1 MKFIIATK
9 NAKKKLELER
19 ILAPM
24 GYEVICESDLDEPLP
39 EVDET
44 GATFEENAALKAR
57 SACEHTGLP
66 AIADDSG
73 LCVDALGGD
82 PGVRSARYG
91 TPGWND
97 AQRTDYLLKNM
108 EGVPDEKRTARL
120 VSAVCCVL
128 PDGRSLTLRGE
139 CEGYIG
145 DAPRGSNG
153 FGYDPVFV
161 VGDATF
167 AEMDNAEK
175 DRISHRGRALR
186 LLRDR
191 LPSFLTFSE

>member
-19 ILAPM
+19 ILVPM

-57 SACEHTGLP
+57 SACEYTGLP

-82 PGVRSARYG
+82 PGIRSARYG
-91 TPGWND
+91 TPG
-97 AQRTDYLLKNM
+97 
-108 EGVPDEKRTARL
+108 
-120 VSAVCCVL
+120 
-128 PDGRSLTLRGE
+128 
-139 CEGYIG
+139 
-145 DAPRGSNG
+145 
-153 FGYDPVFV
+153 
-161 VGDATF
+161 
-167 AEMDNAEK
+167 
-175 DRISHRGRALR
+175 
-186 LLRDR
+186 
-191 LPSFLTFSE
+191 